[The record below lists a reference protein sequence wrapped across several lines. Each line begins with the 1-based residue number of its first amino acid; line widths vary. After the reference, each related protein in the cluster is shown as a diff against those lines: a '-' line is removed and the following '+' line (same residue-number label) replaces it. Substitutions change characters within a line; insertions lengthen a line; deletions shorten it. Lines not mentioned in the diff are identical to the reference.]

1 MSFKPAKP
9 KIDTTSSPAANKEVK
24 NPVSWVFKDA
34 VVLSCIGLA
43 FFLFIVL
50 FSYHADDPGFDS
62 SGGVHEI
69 KNYGGNTGA
78 WLSSMV
84 LYVFG
89 IFGFLIPF
97 GILLAGWI
105 TLKIRSGSETDY
117 LRFGVSLLGLVLL
130 ISAGSGLANLYM
142 HPHGGLVNLPYSSGG
157 VWGYEFSTWLVS
169 GIDLLGATLF
179 LLVLFAVAFS
189 MLSSCT
195 WLSIIETTGRL
206 AWALAEKIKARA
218 QNSERL
224 NNLAKKA
231 ESKLPG
237 QRSASQ
243 NSVDEKSAGLV
254 IAKKH
259 TVSRQDNEA
268 QNTKRNFILAP
279 LSNAFSL
286 LKSRVLPATSK
297 KATDISGQPA
307 QAVEPIIAFDV
318 PDYALQLTEPDG
330 KPPKATPQV
339 ATQSVTQP
347 NTQPTAQTGTETNTH
362 ANAQQTANTQVE
374 ATNVSEPIAVET
386 GAVSET
392 ATGSARSPAGT
403 LSHVKV
409 GNRKAPTSTF
419 PIIEHGDLPS
429 LDLLDPIPDY
439 EEGFSEEELKNL
451 SALLEQRLLEFGVT
465 VKVES
470 VQPGPVVTRFEILP
484 APGVKVSQI
493 NNLAKDLARVLSLQS
508 VRVVD
513 VIPGKA
519 FVGIEIPNEQRELVS
534 FREVLASDEFQ
545 RSVSPLT
552 IALGKDIAGKPVVA
566 DIAKMPH
573 LLVAGTTGSGKSV
586 GVNSMILSLLYKS
599 KPEEVRLIM
608 VDPKMLELSIYEDIP
623 HLLTP
628 VVTDMSDAANALR
641 WCVFEMDRRYQ
652 LMAKLGVRNIAGYN
666 AKVKAAIAA
675 GQPLVDPLYQQAA
688 TFGHE
693 IGESPPTLEPL
704 PFIVVVVD
712 EFADMIM
719 VVGKEVEQLI
729 ARIAQ
734 KARAAGIHLVLAT
747 QRPSV
752 NVITGLIKAN
762 IPTRI
767 SFMVNT
773 KIDSR
778 TILDQGGAE
787 QLLGMGDMLFMPP
800 GSGTPRRVHGAFMND
815 DEVHKVVEFIKTQ
828 GQPQYLDAITKAPG
842 SGGEG
847 DGFEDAEQ
855 DLLYDEAVEFVVQGR
870 KVSISSIQRRFKI
883 GYNRAARIVEAME
896 VAGVVSTSGSNGNRE
911 VLAPK
916 PQD

>member
-1 MSFKPAKP
+1 MSFKPVKP
-9 KIDTTSSPAANKEVK
+9 KVDTTPSPATNKEA
-24 NPVSWVFKDA
+24 NNHVSWVFKDA

-50 FSYHADDPGFDS
+50 FSYHPDDPGFDS

-69 KNYGGNTGA
+69 KNYGGHTGA

-157 VWGYEFSTWLVS
+157 GWGYEFSHWLES

-206 AWALAEKIKARA
+206 AWGLADRIKTRA

-224 NNLAKKA
+224 KKLANKTD
-231 ESKLPG
+231 SSRPG
-237 QRSASQ
+237 ERSVLG

-259 TVSRQDNEA
+259 TVSRQENEA
-268 QNTKRNFILAP
+268 QNAKKSFTLAT
-279 LSNAFSL
+279 LSKAFLSF
-286 LKSRVLPATSK
+286 KNRAQPAASK
-297 KATDISGQPA
+297 KATDIPGQSA
-307 QAVEPIIAFDV
+307 QAVEPTIAFDV

-330 KPPKATPQV
+330 KPPKATEQV
-339 ATQSVTQP
+339 AVQSVKQSNKHP
-347 NTQPTAQTGTETNTH
+347 KSE
-362 ANAQQTANTQVE
+362 QTASPQLE
-374 ATNVSEPIAVET
+374 ASNVSSPIAVET
-386 GAVSET
+386 GTVSQT
-392 ATGSARSPAGT
+392 AAESATAPAGT

-419 PIIEHGDLPS
+419 PIIDHGDLPS
-429 LDLLDPIPDY
+429 LELLDPIPDY

-688 TFGHE
+688 TFGHD

-815 DEVHKVVEFIKTQ
+815 EEVHKVVEFIKTQ

-847 DGFEDAEQ
+847 EGPEDAEQ